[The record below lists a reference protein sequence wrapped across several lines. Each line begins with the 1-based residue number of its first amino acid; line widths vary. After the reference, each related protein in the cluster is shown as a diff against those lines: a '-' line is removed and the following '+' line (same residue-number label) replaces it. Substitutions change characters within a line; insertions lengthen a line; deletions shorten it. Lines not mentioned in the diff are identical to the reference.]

1 MNSDCIVHVIDDDE
15 AVRESLAF
23 LLLASGYTARA
34 YSSAD
39 EFLSILDRIEH
50 GCVVTDIRM
59 PGMDG
64 LDLVSHLQDVRP
76 VLPVIVITG
85 HADVPLAV
93 QAMKGGARDFIEK
106 PFDDHSI
113 LEAVASALQND
124 GEIPAGR
131 TTAHVVRQ
139 RIAVLTNRERQVL
152 RGLVDGQSNKAIAR
166 ELEISPR
173 TIEIYRANLMTK
185 MDARTLSE
193 LVRMA
198 LVAGEQLAVRL

>member
-23 LLLASGYTARA
+23 LLLASGYTART

-76 VLPVIVITG
+76 ALPVIVITG

-113 LEAVASALQND
+113 LEAVASALQSD
-124 GEIPAGR
+124 GEISAGR
-131 TTAHVVRQ
+131 TPAHVVRQ

-198 LVAGEQLAVRL
+198 LVAGKQLA